1 MELTVASLIAELG
14 LTLVSGEESAQ
25 AHVRWVHSTELTDPT
40 PWLKGGE
47 LLLTMGIQLDG
58 PKAQRELIDRLADH
72 EIAGLGFGTGF
83 THKRIPAALVTAA
96 RKRGFPVFEVPY
108 ELPFIAIT
116 ERAFAQLVNERYEML
131 QRNMVGDVLAEA
143 LTGHLYPE
151 ELQARLR
158 PFGIGEQAAVLAFRL
173 PDPSSAAPLLERLLE
188 REQRPSL
195 VAIRAGL
202 LCAVLDGEQLE
213 PIELARKLRS
223 ELAAR
228 FGETAVAAAASRVAP
243 THSLRLSFHEAR
255 CALEAVRLQ
264 NGDGPDVASYE
275 DLGAFQLLLSLQ
287 DDDAL
292 VSYCRGVLGPVEQG
306 EGDYGDELLRSLD
319 VFIEHN
325 GHWEKAASA
334 LYCHRH
340 TLRYRIRRVE
350 QLTGRDFSHARDRI
364 EFWLALRGRE
374 LAR

>member
-1 MELTVASLIAELG
+1 VELTVESLIAELG
-14 LTLVSGEESAQ
+14 LKLASGEESAK
-25 AHVRWVHSTELTDPT
+25 AHVRWVHSTELLDPT

-47 LLLTMGIQLDG
+47 LLLTTGLQLDG
-58 PKAQRELIDRLADH
+58 PRTQRELIERLADH

-83 THKRIPAALVTAA
+83 THKRLPAALVTAA
-96 RKRGFPVFEVPY
+96 RKRSFPVFEVPY
-108 ELPFIAIT
+108 GLPFIAIT
-116 ERAFAQLVNERYEML
+116 ERAFTQLVNERYEML
-131 QRNMVGDVLAEA
+131 QRSMAGDVLAEA

-151 ELQARLR
+151 DVQARVR
-158 PFGIGEQAAVLAFRL
+158 PFGIGERVAVLAFSP
-173 PDPSSAAPLLERLLE
+173 PDPSAAAGALERILE
-188 REQRPSL
+188 GEKIGSL

-202 LCAVLDGEQLE
+202 LCAVVNADGVE
-213 PIELARKLRS
+213 PV

-228 FGETAVAAAASRVAP
+228 VRLELAERFGEVRAAASRPGP

-255 CALEAVRLQ
+255 CALEAVRLR
-264 NGDGPDVASYE
+264 NGDAPAVASYR
-275 DLGAFQLLLSLQ
+275 DLGSFQLLLSLQ

-292 VSYCRGVLGPVEQG
+292 SSYCRSVLGPIEQA
-306 EGDYGDELLRSLD
+306 EGDYGEELVRSLD

-325 GHWEKAASA
+325 GHWEKAANA

-340 TLRYRIRRVE
+340 TLRYRIRRIE
-350 QLTGRDFSHARDRI
+350 QLTGRDFSSARDRI

>member
-1 MELTVASLIAELG
+1 MELTVESLIAELG
-14 LTLVSGEESAQ
+14 LELASGQESAK
-25 AHVRWVHSTELTDPT
+25 AHVRWVHSTELPDPT

-47 LLLTMGIQLDG
+47 LLLTTGLQLDG
-58 PKAQRELIDRLADH
+58 PKSQRELIERLSDH

-83 THKRIPAALVTAA
+83 THRRVPAALLAAA
-96 RKRGFPVFEVPY
+96 RKRSFPVFEVPY

-116 ERAFAQLVNERYEML
+116 ERAFAQLLDERYEML
-131 QRNMVGDVLAEA
+131 QRNMAGDVLAEA

-151 ELQARLR
+151 DLAARLR
-158 PFGIGEQAAVLAFRL
+158 PFGIGEQAAVLAFSIE
-173 PDPSSAAPLLERLLE
+173 DPGGAAAMLERILE
-188 REQRPSL
+188 RERVGSL

-202 LCAVLDGEQLE
+202 LCAVIAADGHD
-213 PIELARKLRS
+213 PVELARKVRG
-223 ELAAR
+223 ELSAR
-228 FGETAVAAAASRVAP
+228 FGGVRAAASRAAA

-264 NGDGPDVASYE
+264 NGHAPEVASHA

-292 VSYCRGVLGPVEQG
+292 ISYCRGVLGPVELG
-306 EGDYGDELLRSLD
+306 EGDYGEELLRSLD

-325 GHWEKAASA
+325 GHWEKAARA

-350 QLTGRDFSHARDRI
+350 QLTGRDLSNARDRI